1 MAERREIPP
10 GDYTRLVEILKDSVV
25 SPRLTNWEKQFVD
38 EMQSNVDRYGQY
50 TRVSDRMWTV
60 VDQLE
65 RKIYAT

>member
-1 MAERREIPP
+1 MPKKEEIPP
-10 GDYTRLVEILKDSVV
+10 GDYTRLVEILKDAVA

-38 EMQSNVDRYGQY
+38 EMQSLVDRYGQFAH
-50 TRVSDRMWTV
+50 VSDRMWTV